1 MNNLFSFEYQV
12 NNIANQDGT
21 ESRFFSVLGEG
32 GKVMHCKKDS
42 YHLVQ
47 TSDLSAIGNAFIE
60 RGNDV
65 STFTH
70 RDGEVIG
77 LNISLGAKMTKVGDM
92 MYQALITVPNNG
104 GGRGKLS
111 IKQKRLIC
119 LNGSTRELYNKD
131 QSIKIPHNAG
141 YNDYLKLM
149 EEAIIQF
156 GNIIEYAEEHDTQMD
171 GQKLTNLEITYH
183 LNKWFFE
190 EEMPPTHKV
199 DNMTFDQFRKLLAT
213 DPESIKSYDRY
224 QELKKALTKELEY
237 NIELSLESSMYT
249 VYAAVTNYISR
260 RIEKSQSKASE
271 EVQLTRES
279 EKLKYFSLV

>member
-21 ESRFFSVLGEG
+21 ESRFFSVFGEG

>member
-21 ESRFFSVLGEG
+21 ESRFFSVFGEG

-47 TSDLSAIGNAFIE
+47 TSDLSAIGNAFID

-77 LNISLGAKMTKVGDM
+77 LNITLGQRMTKVGDKT
-92 MYQALITVPNNG
+92 YQALITVPNNG

-111 IKQKRLIC
+111 IKEKRLIC
-119 LNGSTRELYNKD
+119 LNGAVQELYNKD
-131 QSIKIPHNAG
+131 QSIKIPHNAS

-156 GNIIEYAEEHDTQMD
+156 GKIIEYIEERDTQMD

-213 DPESIKSYDRY
+213 NPDSIKSYDRY
-224 QELKKALTKELEY
+224 QELKKALTKELGY
-237 NIELSLESSMYT
+237 NEELGLESSMYT